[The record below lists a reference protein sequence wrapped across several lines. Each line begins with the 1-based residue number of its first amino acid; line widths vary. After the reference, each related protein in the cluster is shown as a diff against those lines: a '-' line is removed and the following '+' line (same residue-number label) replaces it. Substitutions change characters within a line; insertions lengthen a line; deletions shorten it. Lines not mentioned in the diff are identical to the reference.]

1 MTNEEFRNLRTL
13 AILREAHV
21 DLEETHCCSTSP
33 PSKTSPPRHHKY
45 LHHAHS
51 NNVEAV
57 RLDYLILSRLSNTI
71 SDHTVLLM
79 RLEPEGISGEWVH
92 GSGNEFGCESLGV
105 DVDIAGLL
113 RGNVR

>member
-1 MTNEEFRNLRTL
+1 VLSTPIEFSVARIWSRMTSEELRNLRTTL

-33 PSKTSPPRHHKY
+33 PSKPSPPRHHKY

-57 RLDYLILSRLSNTI
+57 RLDYLLLL
-71 SDHTVLLM
+71 DHNVLM

-92 GSGNEFGCESLGV
+92 GSGKRMDCV
-105 DVDIAGLL
+105 
-113 RGNVR
+113 